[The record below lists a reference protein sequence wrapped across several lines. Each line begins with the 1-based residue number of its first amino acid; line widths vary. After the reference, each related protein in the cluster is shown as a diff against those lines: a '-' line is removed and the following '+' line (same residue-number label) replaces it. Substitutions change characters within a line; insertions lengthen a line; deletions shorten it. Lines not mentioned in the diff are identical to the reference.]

1 MLKYTYMP
9 RRENLDLIFEV
20 IKVLLLH
27 LSTLR

>member
-1 MLKYTYMP
+1 MP